1 MHNRRLF
8 LHLTC
13 FFVQAFLLCPSLRSA
28 TVPTGPRL
36 ETGELAGAKFTIAHP
51 LHWNRRVLL
60 IAHGYR
66 DEKSPLVAPLLPDQL
81 SRKTLLDEGWMI
93 ATTSFRRNG
102 TIIADA
108 IVDLDALREHIVQT
122 YGTPDRVILEGESM
136 GGLIVTLI
144 AEREPELY
152 AGAVAIG
159 AALSAKEANLTVA
172 LSVQPTIPL
181 IFLANQSEI
190 EGPKAYISV
199 KTNRPASIRPALFR
213 VSRDGHVN
221 VNQRERL
228 AALQALNAWIDRG
241 RDALPRPANGSPDF
255 DATIAAEPQPS
266 LVTPDA
272 DGRGFTARITE
283 IVDPYGNVILDAQ
296 PADFVAAG
304 IRPRT
309 YFRLTVHDQSYRVYY
324 GRDFS
329 SVKKGEWVAL
339 PHAENFFL
347 LARNLGNAATTANLQ
362 LGDTLSLRRYDEAK

>member
-1 MHNRRLF
+1 MHSRRLF
-8 LHLTC
+8 PGFIG
-13 FFVQAFLLCPSLRSA
+13 FFFQALLLFSA
-28 TVPTGPRL
+28 PVAPAPRL
-36 ETGELAGAKFTIAHP
+36 ETGELAGAKFSIAHP
-51 LHWNRRVLL
+51 LHWNRRLLL

-66 DEKSPLVAPLLPDQL
+66 DEKARLTADLLPDQL
-81 SRKTLLDEGWMI
+81 SRRALLDEGWMI
-93 ATTSFRRNG
+93 ATTSYRRNG
-102 TIIADA
+102 TIVADA
-108 IVDLDALREHIVQT
+108 ISDLDALRAHIAQT

-159 AALSAKEANLTVA
+159 AALSAKEANLTIA

-181 IFLANQSEI
+181 IFLSNQSEL
-190 EGPKAYISV
+190 EGPKAYVTV

-221 VNQRERL
+221 INQRERL

-241 RDALPRPANGSPDF
+241 RDALPRPASGSPDF
-255 DATIAAEPQPS
+255 DATIAADPQPS

-283 IVDPYGNVILDAQ
+283 ILDPSGNVILDAQ

-309 YFRLTVHDQSYRVYY
+309 YFRLTVRDQSYRVFY

-347 LARNLGNAATTANLQ
+347 LARNLGNAATTASLQ
-362 LGDTLSLRRYDEAK
+362 LGDTLSLRHYDEAK